1 MRQAARTE
9 GGTMTE
15 LGERLN
21 LHDAF
26 YAMLLDKVRQDRY
39 PSNQMLDLLEQYLLG
54 HEREELATVLLEKV
68 SADRYPSLP
77 MLRRLARI
85 AG

>member
-1 MRQAARTE
+1 MS
-9 GGTMTE
+9 E
-15 LGERLN
+15 LAERLD

-39 PSNQMLDLLEQYLLG
+39 PSNQMLDMLEQCLLG
-54 HEREELATVLLEKV
+54 HEREELARVLFDKV
-68 SADRYPSLP
+68 SADQYPSYQ